1 MSAEAEVVV
10 GLVILVGLVGVVVQV
25 LPGALIILGAIAVWA
40 VLTGGTGAWVVLGV
54 AVLAIVGSAIGKY
67 LLAGRHLRR
76 SNVPNS
82 TLVWGGVAGVVGF
95 FVIPVVGLLV
105 GFVLGV
111 YLAELAR
118 LREHPLAW
126 SATVVALKA
135 TGITI
140 VVELAGALVAS
151 AAWLVGALAVT
162 A

>member
-1 MSAEAEVVV
+1 VTLVEVVV
-10 GLVILVGLVGVVVQV
+10 GLAILVGLAGIVVPV
-25 LPGALIILGAIAVWA
+25 LPGTVLILVAVLVWA
-40 VLTGGTGAWVVLGV
+40 TETGGATAWTVLGV
-54 AVLAIVGSAIGKY
+54 SVVLLAAGTVVKY
-67 LLAGRHLRR
+67 L
-76 SNVPNS
+76 VPGKQLKATVPTS
-82 TLVWGGVAGVVGF
+82 TLVVGALVGLVGF